1 MPNKTSMPAL
11 LAAVDLIGL
20 CVQRATHSA
29 ADSRQKVHE
38 LKSSN
43 EVFLRKLIRNL
54 APKELTYLRQLQ
66 PG

>member
-29 ADSRQKVHE
+29 ADLRQKVHE
-38 LKSSN
+38 LWSFFKETDKKSC
-43 EVFLRKLIRNL
+43 
-54 APKELTYLRQLQ
+54 T
-66 PG
+66 